1 MTQMIWLLRKEL
13 RNALKEP
20 PPQKTIVI
28 EAKRLGKTSDGN
40 TSALEVD
47 YVRKTN
53 GNCLTDE

>member
-13 RNALKEP
+13 NALKEP
-20 PPQKTIVI
+20 PAQKTIAI

-40 TSALEVD
+40 TSALEED

-53 GNCLTDE
+53 GDCLTDE